1 MEKNSILY
9 DWLTVSF
16 QTVNYKELIHLL
28 GLDSVSWQPDKTRLH
43 YATRLKFDGISVHYT
58 EDYDTRHQA
67 GCCLEMSG
75 QGCRDFETFGTGD
88 WNLLFEF
95 IALAGGNVTRLDVAY
110 DDFSGVLPLRQIF
123 DQADRG
129 EYNTKK
135 KKLLLTKS
143 SCDADPDHAGLSVC
157 HGSKASEVFLRIY
170 DKRVE
175 RHAWDQYSHW
185 VRFEM
190 QLRDSSAC
198 GFLKLSGSIG
208 EKFRGVLTNYIN
220 YVDPSETDTNRN
232 RWPLSSWWSDFLENA
247 AAMSV
252 YTKHDIEYN
261 KDRLDAHIYDR
272 NHNAVKTEILTDGLP
287 AFLARVFDHTEDLP
301 ARYDSI
307 LQASENAAEIQR
319 ILGLTT
325 SGAQVLT
332 VAAQIGDYTE
342 ANAINLEQVS

>member
-1 MEKNSILY
+1 
-9 DWLTVSF
+9 
-16 QTVNYKELIHLL
+16 
-28 GLDSVSWQPDKTRLH
+28 
-43 YATRLKFDGISVHYT
+43 
-58 EDYDTRHQA
+58 
-67 GCCLEMSG
+67 MSG

-95 IALAGGNVTRLDVAY
+95 IALAGGHVTRLDVAY
-110 DDFSGVLPLRQIF
+110 DDFSGVLPLRKIF

-143 SCDADPDHAGLSVC
+143 SCDADPEHAGLSVC
-157 HGSKASEVFLRIY
+157 HGSKASEVFIRIY

-175 RHAWDQYSHW
+175 RHAWDQYTHW

-198 GFLKLSGSIG
+198 GFLKLPGTIG
-208 EKFRGVLTNYIN
+208 QKFRGVLTNYIN

-232 RWPLSSWWSDFLENA
+232 SWPLSSWWSDFLENA

-261 KDRLDAHIYDR
+261 KDRLDAPI
-272 NHNAVKTEILTDGLP
+272 
-287 AFLARVFDHTEDLP
+287 
-301 ARYDSI
+301 
-307 LQASENAAEIQR
+307 
-319 ILGLTT
+319 
-325 SGAQVLT
+325 
-332 VAAQIGDYTE
+332 
-342 ANAINLEQVS
+342 